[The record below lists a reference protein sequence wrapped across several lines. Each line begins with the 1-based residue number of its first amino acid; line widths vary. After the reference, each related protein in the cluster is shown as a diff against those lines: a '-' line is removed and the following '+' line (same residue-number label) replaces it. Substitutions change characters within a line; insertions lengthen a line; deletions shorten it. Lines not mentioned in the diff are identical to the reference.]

1 MRSNSC
7 SPKRFSPAS
16 GNSSSATGVSPLST
30 LSRCATRRFVV
41 KWLFTDPNRV
51 IDVRMQLSISV
62 EVIDEGLLTRAS
74 QSATSGPKASRSW
87 SCTLNHGSRA
97 YLPKPKASVSDRSSF
112 GVVAAGVSGLGNLST
127 SSALSERVSVWRSAL
142 SKQLATSELTWKS
155 LASTPV
161 DLVSARLLTM
171 LTVGLLVLSGV
182 LSSTSTTTLE
192 GSSPTRTGSKIV
204 PRASALSLST

>member
-1 MRSNSC
+1 MHSSSC

-74 QSATSGPKASRSW
+74 QSATSGPEASRSW
-87 SCTLNHGSRA
+87 SCTLNHGSRV

-112 GVVAAGVSGLGNLST
+112 GVVAAGVSGLGNLRT

-142 SKQLATSELTWKS
+142 SKQLATSELTKR
-155 LASTPV
+155 LASTTV

-171 LTVGLLVLSGV
+171 LTVGLLVRSGV
-182 LSSTSTTTLE
+182 LSSTLTTTLE
-192 GSSPTRTGSKIV
+192 GSSPTRTESKIV